1 MGLGPLFSNQIWPF
15 QLLLRIF
22 LFLGVKWSSEVCA
35 CSHVC
40 MLEGNAFKTNC
51 FSPLEKLA
59 TFAGRKK
66 KNEKKTKPENV
77 ISDSLRN
84 KSQIFSFLFVAML
97 VTDAVNWKCFLDL
110 QQRNEVPRYFS
121 AV

>member
-1 MGLGPLFSNQIWPF
+1 MRLRQTVLAPWRN
-15 QLLLRIF
+15 LLHLR
-22 LFLGVKWSSEVCA
+22 E
-35 CSHVC
+35 
-40 MLEGNAFKTNC
+40 E
-51 FSPLEKLA
+51 
-59 TFAGRKK
+59 KK
-66 KNEKKTKPENV
+66 KNNKAENV

>member
-1 MGLGPLFSNQIWPF
+1 MRLRQTVLAPWRN
-15 QLLLRIF
+15 LLHLQ
-22 LFLGVKWSSEVCA
+22 E
-35 CSHVC
+35 
-40 MLEGNAFKTNC
+40 E
-51 FSPLEKLA
+51 
-59 TFAGRKK
+59 KK